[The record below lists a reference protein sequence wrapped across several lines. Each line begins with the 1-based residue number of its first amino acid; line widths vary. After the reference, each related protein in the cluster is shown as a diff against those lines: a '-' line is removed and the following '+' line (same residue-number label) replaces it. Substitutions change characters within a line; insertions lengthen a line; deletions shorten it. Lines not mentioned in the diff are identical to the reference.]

1 MTGLTGEAG
10 IANALALS
18 ARAISGCLRHV
29 LNRRSIKV
37 GSALSDRQLNDI
49 GLTSMGFRWA
59 VRQRL
64 QIDAT
69 GEFVRIPFEPRVG
82 RGQRTC

>member
-10 IANALALS
+10 IANALALT
-18 ARAISGCLRHV
+18 ARAIGSWLTHV
-29 LNRRSIKV
+29 LNRRSIT
-37 GSALSDRQLNDI
+37 GPSALSDRQLNDI

-59 VRQRL
+59 ARQRL

-69 GEFVRIPFEPRVG
+69 GEFFRIPVEPRVG